1 MLIRLRTATDR
12 QMKSFRKEDVVGKT
26 VIETSGAVKGEV
38 ADVLFELGG
47 SITFLVKARDGTESQ
62 VKISDVTGI
71 SEHVVVRGSQTSA
84 SGPRTGNACRFCG
97 AAVAQGAQ
105 WCPSCGKSQA

>member
-1 MLIRLRTATDR
+1 
-12 QMKSFRKEDVVGKT
+12 MKSFRKEDVGGMT
-26 VIETSGAVKGEV
+26 VIETSGDVKGQV
-38 ADVLFELGG
+38 TDVLFDLGG
-47 SITFLVKARDGTESQ
+47 GIAFLVKGRDGTESQ

-71 SEHVVVRGSQTSA
+71 SEHVVVRGSQERGA
-84 SGPRTGNACRFCG
+84 SPKGGNSCRFCG